1 MNSLNRNSYY
11 NRNWAQSES
20 LIRARR
26 PYLFKNT
33 VLGLGLLVFTGAIC
47 TFLRQG
53 QSSRTYRLMMETD
66 TYTLKAVGQDEFEDV
81 KVPDTPIQIGQSVI
95 RGSKSS

>member
-1 MNSLNRNSYY
+1 MALNRNSYY

-33 VLGLGLLVFTGAIC
+33 VLGLGLLVFTGAI
-47 TFLRQG
+47 
-53 QSSRTYRLMMETD
+53 Y